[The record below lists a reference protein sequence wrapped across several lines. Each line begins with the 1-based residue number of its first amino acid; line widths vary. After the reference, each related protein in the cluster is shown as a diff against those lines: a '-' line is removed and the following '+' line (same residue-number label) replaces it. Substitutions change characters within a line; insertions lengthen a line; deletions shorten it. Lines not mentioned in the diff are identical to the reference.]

1 MKKRERVKGR
11 TAAVLGMVL
20 LILFSVP
27 TGMGLSLVR
36 ERNQVAKCYYGGDNT
51 FGLLEDLAYCSKE
64 AANMVTVGGKYLP
77 ADDPLLTD
85 VRSGVNAME
94 IAERPAEKAKKYSE
108 LTVQVSRLYQALNG
122 MELSEQDREYCDEI
136 YNNYV
141 TYVDLIG
148 WSDYNTEATRFNE
161 TLRNAPGRAIAA
173 LMGVEELELFAAE

>member
-36 ERNQVAKCYYGGDNT
+36 ERNQAAKYYYGGENS

-64 AANMVTVGGKYLP
+64 AANMVTIGGKYLP
-77 ADDPLLTD
+77 ADDPALHG
-85 VRSGVNAME
+85 VRSAVNAME
-94 IAERPAEKAKKYSE
+94 SAEHPAEKAGAYSE
-108 LTVQVSRLYQALNG
+108 LTVRVSSLYHTLSG
-122 MELSEQDREYCDEI
+122 MALSEQDEEYCEEI
-136 YNNYV
+136 YSNYV

-148 WSDYNTEATRFNE
+148 WSEYNTKATQFNE
-161 TLRNAPGRAIAA
+161 TFRRAPGRIFAA